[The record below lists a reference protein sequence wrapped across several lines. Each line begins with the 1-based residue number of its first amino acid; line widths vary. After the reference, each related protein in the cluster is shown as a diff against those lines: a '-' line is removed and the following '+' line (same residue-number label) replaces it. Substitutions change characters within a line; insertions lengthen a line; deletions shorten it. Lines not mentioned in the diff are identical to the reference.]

1 MELKD
6 VLIIGGGIAGNTAA
20 LYTARA
26 SLAPTVFVGL
36 NPDQL
41 SLTSTV
47 ENFPGFVDGVLG
59 PELVNNAKK
68 QAEKF
73 GAKYLNEN
81 VDAFEINDGIFTVVA
96 AGETYRS
103 RTVIIATG
111 ASARFLGVKG
121 ESDYVGKGVSTCA
134 TCDAAFYRD
143 KEVVVVGGGDSAM
156 EDSSVLYK
164 FAKKITIIHR
174 RSEFKASKIMQDR
187 IFGLSDKISISWNS
201 AIEEVVGN
209 GQFVTAVKIKNVETG
224 EISELKIDGVFLAI
238 GHDANT
244 KLFEG
249 KIDLDGQK
257 YIITDKK
264 SHTSVSGAFAAG
276 DVADPTFRQAITSA
290 GTGCAAAMEAEKF
303 IEKLKAEKKY

>member
-1 MELKD
+1 MTLKD

-26 SLAPTVFVGL
+26 SLEPTVFVGL

-41 SLTSTV
+41 SLTAMV
-47 ENFPGFVDGVLG
+47 ENFPGFINGVLG
-59 PELVNNAKK
+59 PELVGNAKK

-73 GAKYLNEN
+73 GATYINEN
-81 VDAFEINDGIFTVVA
+81 VESFEINDGAFTIITA
-96 AGETYRS
+96 DKTYQS

-121 ESDYVGKGVSTCA
+121 ESDYIGKGVSTCA

-143 KEVVVVGGGDSAM
+143 REVVVIGGGDSAM

-174 RSEFKASKIMQDR
+174 RNEFKASKIMQDR
-187 IFGLSDKISISWNS
+187 IFGLKDKIGIVWNS
-201 AIEEVVGN
+201 AVEEIIGN
-209 GQFVTAVKIKNVETG
+209 GQFVTGIKIKNVETG
-224 EISELKIDGVFLAI
+224 ELSELKTDGVFLAI

-244 KLFEG
+244 KLFAG
-249 KIDLDGQK
+249 KVELDQQN
-257 YIITDKK
+257 YIITDKRAR
-264 SHTSVSGAFAAG
+264 TSVPGIFAAG

-290 GTGCAAAMEAEKF
+290 GTGCAAAMEAEKY
-303 IEKLKAEKKY
+303 IENLKANKKY